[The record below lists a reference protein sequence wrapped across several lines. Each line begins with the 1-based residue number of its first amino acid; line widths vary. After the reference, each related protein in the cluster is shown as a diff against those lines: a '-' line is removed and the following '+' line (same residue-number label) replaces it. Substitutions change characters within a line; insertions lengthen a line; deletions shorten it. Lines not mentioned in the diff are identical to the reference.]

1 MAIEGWIYDIQ
12 GYSIND
18 GPGIRTT
25 VFFKGCPLTC
35 LWCDN
40 PESQKMFPQLLFFET
55 LCVRCYRC
63 VEACPTQA
71 TNINT
76 EGTIEIDRDRCQA
89 CGACVKACLS
99 EARMISGKRMTVEEV
114 LEIVK
119 KDSIFFWD
127 SGGGVTAS
135 GGEPTSQPDFLLQ
148 LFKKC
153 QECGIHTTLD
163 TCGYV
168 RWEVLE
174 PILEHVDLVLF
185 DIKHMN
191 PVKHKEL
198 TGVSNELILDN
209 AMKIVRKEKPMII
222 RVPLI
227 PGYNDSVEN
236 IKALG
241 EFVRELGLSRVDLL
255 PYHQLGENKYQKLGI
270 DYKLVGAKPYTDSQ
284 VQAIQ
289 EILGSYK
296 LEVTIG

>member
-1 MAIEGWIYDIQ
+1 
-12 GYSIND
+12 
-18 GPGIRTT
+18 
-25 VFFKGCPLTC
+25 
-35 LWCDN
+35 
-40 PESQKMFPQLLFFET
+40 
-55 LCVRCYRC
+55 
-63 VEACPTQA
+63 
-71 TNINT
+71 
-76 EGTIEIDRDRCQA
+76 
-89 CGACVKACLS
+89 
-99 EARMISGKRMTVEEV
+99 MISGKRMTVEEV

-168 RWEVLE
+168 SWEVLE

-185 DIKHMN
+185 DIKHMD

-209 AMKIVRKEKPMII
+209 AMKIARKEKPMII

>member
-1 MAIEGWIYDIQ
+1 
-12 GYSIND
+12 
-18 GPGIRTT
+18 
-25 VFFKGCPLTC
+25 
-35 LWCDN
+35 
-40 PESQKMFPQLLFFET
+40 
-55 LCVRCYRC
+55 

-71 TNINT
+71 TTTNT
-76 EGTIEIDRDRCQA
+76 EGAIEIDRDRCQA

-119 KDSIFFWD
+119 KDSLFYWD

-135 GGEPTSQPDFLLQ
+135 GGEPASQPDFLLQ

-174 PILEHVDLVLF
+174 PILKYVDLVLF
-185 DIKHMN
+185 DIKHMDS
-191 PVKHKEL
+191 VIHEEL

-209 AMKIVRKEKPMII
+209 AMKIARKGKPMII

-236 IKALG
+236 IRALG
-241 EFVRELGLSRVDLL
+241 KFVCEMGLSRVDLL
-255 PYHQLGENKYQKLGI
+255 PYHQLGENKYQRLGI
-270 DYKLVGAKPYTDSQ
+270 DYKLVGAKLYTDSQ